1 MTREASAPNLDKLLA
16 AAGAAAWVLAP
27 AARAADGDSAL
38 TIYSSVQP
46 GALAAA
52 YYRPLPGESSPSAAD
67 VPGYAMVSQDR
78 KVEVAA
84 GRSQVRFTD
93 VAALIDPTTV
103 QFVSLSD
110 PQNTR
115 VIEQNFQFDLIST
128 SKLLSRY
135 IDKNVTAQQAQGDQ
149 VTEITGVLL
158 AAADGLVLRGADGQ
172 IHALGQYS
180 NLRFPELPGGLIT
193 RPTLLWDLAARKAGT
208 QTVRVSYQTGGMTWW
223 ADYNL
228 TYAQG
233 ADANSGFVDVGA
245 WVSIINQSGANF
257 DDARL
262 KLIAGDV
269 QRVQPQAPRPVA
281 QTLARRANSAEA
293 ATFAEQPF
301 FEYHLYTLSGRTSLP
316 NNSTKQIELF
326 DAARRVPAR
335 KTLVYAGQA
344 GTYYSTGVN
353 TDRGYDAVGNGKI
366 DVFLEFR
373 NEEKSGLGVPL
384 PKGRIRVS
392 QVDPDDHGLEFIGE
406 DVIDHTPKNEKVR
419 VRLGSAFDVVGE
431 RRQVDFTID
440 NKARWMEEEIEV
452 KIRNHKTEAVD
463 VQVIERLLRWSQWTI
478 KSRSQDFDKDDA
490 RTIVFPV
497 RVAADGEQSVRY
509 RVRYTW

>member
-1 MTREASAPNLDKLLA
+1 MTREASAPNLVKLLA

-158 AAADGLVLRGADGQ
+158 AAADGHCNIVPLHRDWPPSESGGAD
-172 IHALGQYS
+172 L
-180 NLRFPELPGGLIT
+180 
-193 RPTLLWDLAARKAGT
+193 
-208 QTVRVSYQTGGMTWW
+208 
-223 ADYNL
+223 
-228 TYAQG
+228 
-233 ADANSGFVDVGA
+233 
-245 WVSIINQSGANF
+245 SGANLTE
-257 DDARL
+257 ARL
-262 KLIAGDV
+262 
-269 QRVQPQAPRPVA
+269 
-281 QTLARRANSAEA
+281 
-293 ATFAEQPF
+293 
-301 FEYHLYTLSGRTSLP
+301 SG
-316 NNSTKQIELF
+316 
-326 DAARRVPAR
+326 AV
-335 KTLVYAGQA
+335 
-344 GTYYSTGVN
+344 
-353 TDRGYDAVGNGKI
+353 AVGTNFS
-366 DVFLEFR
+366 DATMR
-373 NEEKSGLGVPL
+373 NCNITAP
-384 PKGRIRVS
+384 
-392 QVDPDDHGLEFIGE
+392 
-406 DVIDHTPKNEKVR
+406 
-419 VRLGSAFDVVGE
+419 
-431 RRQVDFTID
+431 
-440 NKARWMEEEIEV
+440 M
-452 KIRNHKTEAVD
+452 
-463 VQVIERLLRWSQWTI
+463 
-478 KSRSQDFDKDDA
+478 
-490 RTIVFPV
+490 
-497 RVAADGEQSVRY
+497 
-509 RVRYTW
+509 